1 MELPQL
7 PLNLVNPFSFGKISA
22 KVFLCLGIKT
32 GVHLYNS
39 FGEQYT
45 SKANRITRCQAK
57 LVFEYEICLFCQCN
71 RPHLRGGVHKR
82 RIVKLFA

>member
-32 GVHLYNS
+32 GVHL
-39 FGEQYT
+39 
-45 SKANRITRCQAK
+45 
-57 LVFEYEICLFCQCN
+57 
-71 RPHLRGGVHKR
+71 
-82 RIVKLFA
+82 